1 MYHNFPTCYAQV
13 WVKGERSFD
22 NLLAD
27 GFSLSTVQDGGEPTT
42 LGIKH
47 VVNMNPAVESISSHL
62 SCVFVFRA
70 SLPATVCF
78 I

>member
-1 MYHNFPTCYAQV
+1 MLCP
-13 WVKGERSFD
+13 GSGSRERAVD

-27 GFSLSTVQDGGEPTT
+27 GFSLSVVQDGGEPAT

-70 SLPATVCF
+70 SLSATVF
-78 I
+78 YLS